1 MTSINPTTAVQSQGE
16 RPLWIALILTS
27 AFLIAEVVGGILTNS
42 LALISDAAHMF
53 TDSAAL
59 AVSLVAIR
67 IGRRPADGKRTF
79 GYYRFEI
86 LAAAFNAILLFLVAM
101 YIIYEAYKR
110 IGNPA
115 QIESMTML
123 AVAGLGLVVNLI
135 SMRLLNKDK
144 DESLNIKGAYLE
156 VWSDMLGSI
165 GVIVGAIVIKLTGWS
180 WVDSIIAVAIGLW
193 VLPRTWTLLKESV
206 NVLLEGVPEG
216 LGIDDIKAVLMGVD
230 GIFNVHELHVWSI
243 SSGKSSLTVHL
254 VSTSPPHRW
263 PALTAEIRKLLGE
276 RFSIFHATIQLENSV
291 CVQGAIE
298 HSYASGLTQPLASFQ
313 STIGPIKSAAYPI
326 EGRSD
331 GPV

>member
-1 MTSINPTTAVQSQGE
+1 MTSTNSKTSGQSQGE

-27 AFLIAEVVGGILTNS
+27 TFLIAEVVGGILTNS

-86 LAAAFNAILLFLVAM
+86 LAAALNAILLFLVAM
-101 YIIYEAYKR
+101 YIIYEAYQR

-123 AVAGLGLVVNLI
+123 AVASLGLVVNLI

-165 GVIVGAIVIKLTGWS
+165 GVIVGAVVIKLTGWS

-216 LGIDDIKAVLMGVD
+216 LGVDDIKTALLGVD

-243 SSGKSSLTVHL
+243 SSGKASLTAHL
-254 VSTSPPHRW
+254 ASIYPPERW
-263 PALTAEIRKLLGE
+263 PQLTSEIQRLLGE
-276 RFSIFHATIQLENSV
+276 KFSIFHATIQLENSI
-291 CVQGAIE
+291 CDQGVAE
-298 HSYASGLTQPLASFQ
+298 HSY
-313 STIGPIKSAAYPI
+313 SAASRQVPADSLSSAGPGNVI
-326 EGRSD
+326 SLSD
-331 GPV
+331 REIK

>member
-1 MTSINPTTAVQSQGE
+1 MTSTNSKISVQSQGE

-101 YIIYEAYKR
+101 YIIYEAYQR
-110 IGNPA
+110 LGNPA

-123 AVAGLGLVVNLI
+123 AVASLGLVVNLI
-135 SMRLLNKDK
+135 SMRLLNNDK

-165 GVIVGAIVIKLTGWS
+165 GVIAGAVIIKLTGWS
-180 WVDSIIAVAIGLW
+180 WVDSVIAVGIGLW

-216 LGIDDIKAVLMGVD
+216 LGVDDIKTALLDVD
-230 GIFNVHELHVWSI
+230 GIFNVHELHIWSI
-243 SSGKSSLTVHL
+243 SSGKASLTVHL
-254 VSTSPPHRW
+254 ASTFPPERW
-263 PALTAEIRKLLGE
+263 PLLTTEIRRLLGE
-276 RFSIFHATIQLENSV
+276 KFSIFHATIQLENSV
-291 CVQGAIE
+291 CDQGVAE
-298 HSYASGLTQPLASFQ
+298 HSYLSPSQQRPAGSLSSAGASDVVSL
-313 STIGPIKSAAYPI
+313 
-326 EGRSD
+326 SD
-331 GPV
+331 REVR